1 MVKIKKQSSWE
12 QALAPDFEKMRHRMV
27 IQNLSARTIRSYMH
41 YPLKL
46 AEYFD
51 AVPQDLTTD
60 EIYAF
65 LVYLKEE
72 RGLSRSTIHIAVS
85 GIRYFY
91 QHILKRSSIIVDV
104 PYPKQEK
111 YLPEILS
118 GKEVKRLF
126 VLTDNIKHKALLMLA
141 YSAGLRRGE
150 IIGLRLV
157 DIDRKNMQLN
167 IRKGK
172 GNKDRKAILSRYLLG
187 VLEQYYQSYHPEKY
201 LFNGRKKP
209 EQISEGA
216 VNWIF
221 RQAIKRTGIKKDMSL
236 HNLRHSFASHLLSMG
251 VSLLDIQILLGHSD
265 IRTTMIYLHL
275 NRRRGTAPYSPL
287 DILFQ

>member
-1 MVKIKKQSSWE
+1 MTWE
-12 QALAPDFEKMRHRMV
+12 ESLAPDFKKMRNRMV
-27 IQNLSARTIRSYMH
+27 IENLSPRTIRSYIH

-46 AEYFD
+46 AEFFN
-51 AVPQDLTTD
+51 ANPRTLTTE

-72 RGLSRSTIHIAVS
+72 KHLSRSTMRIAVS

-91 QHILKRSSIIVDV
+91 QHILKRSSIIDDV

-126 VLTDNIKHKALLMLA
+126 ILTENIKHKAILMLA
-141 YSAGLRRGE
+141 YSAGLRRSE
-150 IIGLRLV
+150 IIDLLLV
-157 DIDRKNMQLN
+157 DIDRNNMQLN

-172 GNKDRKAILSRYLLG
+172 GNKARKAILSRHLLG
-187 VLEQYYQSYHPEKY
+187 VLEQYYRVYHPEKY
-201 LFNGRKKP
+201 LFNGKKKP
-209 EQISEGA
+209 GPISEGA
-216 VNWIF
+216 VNWAF
-221 RQAIKRTGIKKDMSL
+221 RQAIKRTGIKKNVSL

-251 VSLLDIQILLGHSD
+251 VSLLDIQMLLGHSD
-265 IRTTMIYLHL
+265 IRTTMVYLHL
-275 NRRRGTAPYSPL
+275 NRRRGTAPCSPL
-287 DILFQ
+287 DILFP

>member
-1 MVKIKKQSSWE
+1 
-12 QALAPDFEKMRHRMV
+12 MV
-27 IQNLSARTIRSYMH
+27 IENLSPRTIRSYMH

-46 AEYFD
+46 VEYFN
-51 AVPQDLTTD
+51 AIPQDLTTD

-65 LVYLKEE
+65 LVYLKEDQ
-72 RGLSRSTIHIAVS
+72 RLSRSTMRIAVS
-85 GIRYFY
+85 GIRYFF
-91 QHILKRSSIIVDV
+91 QHILKRSSIIDEV

-126 VLTDNIKHKALLMLA
+126 VLTKNIKHKALLMLA
-141 YSAGLRRGE
+141 YSAGLRRSE
-150 IIGLRLV
+150 LIGLRLV

-172 GNKDRKAILSRYLLG
+172 GNKDRKAILSKYLLR
-187 VLEQYYQSYHPEKY
+187 VLEQYYRSYHPEGY
-201 LFNGRKKP
+201 LFNGRKKSEP
-209 EQISEGA
+209 ISEGA
-216 VNWIF
+216 INWAF
-221 RQAIKRTGIKKDMSL
+221 RQAIKRTGIKKDLSL

-265 IRTTMIYLHL
+265 IRTTMVYLHL
-275 NRRRGTAPYSPL
+275 NRRRGTAPCSPL
-287 DILFQ
+287 DILFR